1 MEDVTAK
8 IDAVEIDLALK
19 STTEKEKAVE
29 GEVKTT
35 DTTQEKPNEAKSDPE
50 KEPNGATFKEEEEVP
65 VEVEPKTGVS
75 FPVKLED
82 GKQLKAVGLRK
93 KSMLGMGIKIYGFGN
108 ISLLDLC
115 CNLFQP
121 HSNRGLIQ

>member
-8 IDAVEIDLALK
+8 IDAVEIDSKSVVAL
-19 STTEKEKAVE
+19 KEKAIE

-35 DTTQEKPNEAKSDPE
+35 ETTQEKTNEAKSNPE
-50 KEPNGATFKEEEEVP
+50 KESNGATFKEEEVP

-93 KSMLGMGIKIYGFGN
+93 KSMLGMGIKIYGFGITPLN
-108 ISLLDLC
+108 TSY
-115 CNLFQP
+115 
-121 HSNRGLIQ
+121 